1 MTSLGNQEYIR
12 DMNSRLVLQQIIKDE
27 PISRAD
33 LAKTL
38 GLTKATISSIVQ
50 NFIDDDYVMEVGSLD
65 TTKGRKP
72 ILLRFNA
79 GCASTLSIDLSVD
92 AITILISNLR
102 GENCILF
109 QHTYG
114 NGTDQPSELLC
125 RYIREAMAQ
134 CPPSR
139 YGIIG
144 IAIGIHGIVHN
155 NEILFTPYYQLSSL
169 NLREQLEET
178 FHIPVYI
185 ENEANLSAI
194 GEKTYYYNYPSLINI
209 SVHSGVGMGII
220 LDNHL
225 YTGLNGYAGEFG
237 HTIIEPD
244 GKACPCGNHGCFEQY
259 ASERAILSLY
269 RERSGRPGATTE
281 QLCETYLKNE
291 PEAIVCIDNFV
302 KYMAIGLN
310 NILNIFNPDIVVIN
324 SVFTMNIPNLTAQ
337 ICARLYNAL
346 GKSCTFV
353 PSILQDMSILLGG
366 SCVCTKNFL
375 KVQNV
380 QFKTIEKQ

>member
-1 MTSLGNQEYIR
+1 MPSLGNQEYIR

-79 GCASTLSIDLSVD
+79 GCASTLSVDLSVD
-92 AITILISNLR
+92 TITILISNLR

-109 QHTYG
+109 QHTYES
-114 NGTDQPSELLC
+114 GTDQPGALLSK
-125 RYIREAMAQ
+125 YIREAMAQ

-185 ENEANLSAI
+185 ENEANLSAV

-220 LDNHL
+220 LDDHL
-225 YTGLNGYAGEFG
+225 YTGLGGYAGEFG

-269 RERSGRPGATTE
+269 RKRSGRPDATTE
-281 QLCETYLKNE
+281 QLCEAYLKNE

-324 SVFTMNIPNLTAQ
+324 SVFTMNIPGLTAQ

-346 GKSCTFV
+346 GKSCPFV